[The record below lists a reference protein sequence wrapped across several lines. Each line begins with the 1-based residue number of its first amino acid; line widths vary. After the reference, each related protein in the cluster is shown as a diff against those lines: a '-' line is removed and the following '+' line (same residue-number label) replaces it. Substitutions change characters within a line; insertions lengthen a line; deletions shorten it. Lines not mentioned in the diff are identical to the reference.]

1 MRPCCT
7 DISDAAALRR
17 TELLQ
22 ALALPSHPGVGIAA
36 LGLRA
41 APSHRPTR
49 GCSRARRHG
58 RRVRIDVGQGL
69 AVTTVGTP
77 SAALRAVAHGGRLHL
92 ETAAVLGCVWTLES
106 LGPSARWTD
115 LEAVGG
121 GEGVMVARRSQTGDS
136 WPYDLWLA
144 ERLIGALSAASLR
157 WTLGSR
163 VPSGAR

>member
-1 MRPCCT
+1 MLHS
-7 DISDAAALRR
+7 ISDAAALRR
-17 TELLQ
+17 TELLA
-22 ALALPSHPGVGIAA
+22 ALTLPSHPGAGIAA
-36 LGLRA
+36 LGLR
-41 APSHRPTR
+41 
-49 GCSRARRHG
+49 CSPEPPAEAWVLDGARHG

-92 ETAAVLGCVWTLES
+92 QTEAVLGVRLAIES

-115 LEAVGG
+115 LEVVGG

-157 WTLGSR
+157 WTSGSR
-163 VPSGAR
+163 VPSGTR

>member
-1 MRPCCT
+1 MLH

-22 ALALPSHPGVGIAA
+22 VLALPSHPGVGIAA
-36 LGLRA
+36 LGLR
-41 APSHRPTR
+41 
-49 GCSRARRHG
+49 CSPEPPADAWVLEGTRHG

-77 SAALRAVAHGGRLHL
+77 SASLRAVAHGGRLHL
-92 ETAAVLGCVWTLES
+92 ETPAVLGVRLTLES

-157 WTLGSR
+157 WMLGSR